1 MAFPATVYR
10 VMIASPGDVAAERA
24 IVRSVFAEW
33 NAAHAER
40 RGLVILPLGWE
51 VDVAPEMGDTPQD
64 IIDKRIL
71 SEADLLIGIFWTRL
85 GTPTAHYASGAVEEI
100 EEHVSAGKPAMLY
113 FSSAPTPLDAVDAA
127 QYEALKK
134 FRESCKSRGLYESY
148 ANITEFQNDL
158 SRHLQIRLNEPPFVG
173 VCDGGK
179 VAAPTTGSAQLS
191 REATTL
197 LRAASQD
204 PQGVIL
210 RLQYGGG
217 TTVQANDQVFT
228 DDTNARSIALWEGAI
243 EELEANG
250 YVKAGSDAR
259 EVFSL
264 THKGFEAGDVLK
276 V

>member
-71 SEADLLIGIFWTRL
+71 HEADLLIGIFWTRL

-127 QYEALKK
+127 HVQSDHV
-134 FRESCKSRGLYESY
+134 RPVGLL
-148 ANITEFQNDL
+148 APRKD
-158 SRHLQIRLNEPPFVG
+158 V
-173 VCDGGK
+173 D
-179 VAAPTTGSAQLS
+179 AAIDAELVVD
-191 REATTL
+191 RVLVEKIFL
-197 LRAASQD
+197 
-204 PQGVIL
+204 
-210 RLQYGGG
+210 
-217 TTVQANDQVFT
+217 QVFLAGAELKT
-228 DDTNARSIALWEGAI
+228 LRVEEGEMQPLLGADRT
-243 EELEANG
+243 
-250 YVKAGSDAR
+250 VAGR
-259 EVFSL
+259 
-264 THKGFEAGDVLK
+264 HH
-276 V
+276 